1 MSAAVGH
8 DIRKLIAMI
17 NERRSEV
24 AHRII
29 DPGTKAEQCDARG
42 AADHAVSNGGPQR
55 PLAIESSLRASHLT
69 NAAAVI
75 RQPQE
80 KDLKYSGAYRYGTSP
95 TTQKHSPNC

>member
-1 MSAAVGH
+1 MSAAAGH

-42 AADHAVSNGGPQR
+42 AADS
-55 PLAIESSLRASHLT
+55 AISSGESSS
-69 NAAAVI
+69 AA
-75 RQPQE
+75 R
-80 KDLKYSGAYRYGTSP
+80 
-95 TTQKHSPNC
+95 